1 MSEKLPLTQEPALG
15 ARVGLRGAE
24 GGPSAR
30 SRLAKGPGDRDEA
43 PLPSSRPTAHRLP
56 RLTPSP
62 RGCCL
67 TPRVSDYGDYFAF
80 M

>member
-1 MSEKLPLTQEPALG
+1 MSEKLPLTQERALG
-15 ARVGLRGAE
+15 ARVGLRGAG

-30 SRLAKGPGDRDEA
+30 SRLAKGPGTETKPPAALQTHSPRA
-43 PLPSSRPTAHRLP
+43 P

-62 RGCCL
+62 WGCCL
-67 TPRVSDYGDYFAF
+67 IPRDGDYGDYFAF